1 MSALLRL
8 RAGPVDRGWSLRK
21 GVCVYVC
28 DQVLFSAWGKQ
39 AWLSLVKFL
48 GKRKFFLQL
57 YFVFTQFL
65 LFLLSLEPLVSKLR
79 SQGVEQSESCMV
91 WGLTDSESNP
101 GFAWLLLCAL
111 GQISNPLGLSLL
123 CKTSINVFSFRQVL
137 RIVDASWVLSVH

>member
-1 MSALLRL
+1 MLNPLPVLRPLGELSISLMSALLRL

-65 LFLLSLEPLVSKLR
+65 SSFSAILGATRFKAQV
-79 SQGVEQSESCMV
+79 
-91 WGLTDSESNP
+91 P
-101 GFAWLLLCAL
+101 GGGAE
-111 GQISNPLGLSLL
+111 
-123 CKTSINVFSFRQVL
+123 
-137 RIVDASWVLSVH
+137 